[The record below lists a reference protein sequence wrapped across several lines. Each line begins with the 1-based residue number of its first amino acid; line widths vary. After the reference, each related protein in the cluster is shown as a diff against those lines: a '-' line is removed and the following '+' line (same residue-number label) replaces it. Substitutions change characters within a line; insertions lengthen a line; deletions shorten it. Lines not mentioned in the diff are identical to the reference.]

1 MEGSSVC
8 YLQIYDCQEV
18 SEDCELSVTTDGN
31 ERVLLWL
38 VNEGVL
44 GCFKDIVLND
54 EKFEPLLVT
63 SPPSS
68 SPAEESSTRHV
79 LVGCDGGAMTVLHPH
94 LPFSP
99 AIGAWIR
106 IDNMGCAKEDGIV
119 VTRRV
124 HVN

>member
-1 MEGSSVC
+1 MLEGCASLFLQLYDVREME
-8 YLQIYDCQEV
+8 LDND
-18 SEDCELSVTTDGN
+18 EDEEES
-31 ERVLLWL
+31 VLLWL

-79 LVGCDGGAMTVLHPH
+79 LAGCDGGAMTVLHPH